1 MLPANL
7 RCRVGLGIWLRKT
20 LAGVGICC
28 RRRPERF
35 GFTRRRFELPGANYQ
50 VMDQQRLTDALWSL
64 ISFPEDVLGV
74 DAAVAFWGAV
84 TIALSALLL
93 IVLVH
98 GFYRARRAA
107 QVPACILPFRR
118 VRIVR

>member
-1 MLPANL
+1 
-7 RCRVGLGIWLRKT
+7 LRKVSCWAADYAPAAF
-20 LAGVGICC
+20 LAASGA
-28 RRRPERF
+28 F
-35 GFTRRRFELPGANYQ
+35 ALSYLPYQRALAEYRASNYQ
-50 VMDQQRLTDALWSL
+50 VIDQERLMDALWSL

-74 DAAVAFWGAV
+74 DAAVAFWGSL

-107 QVPACILPFRR
+107 QIPA
-118 VRIVR
+118 